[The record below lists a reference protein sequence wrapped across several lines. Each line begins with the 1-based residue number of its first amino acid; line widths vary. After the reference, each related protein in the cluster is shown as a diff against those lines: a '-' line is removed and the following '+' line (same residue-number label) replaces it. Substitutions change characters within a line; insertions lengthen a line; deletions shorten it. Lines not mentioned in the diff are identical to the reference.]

1 MLITAHSG
9 CDSTPDNSMDFVR
22 HALQLQVDALE
33 VDVWRKCGKLILSH
47 DEPVDMNH
55 PLMEEVFAL
64 VKEHP
69 SMMVNCDLKEKGLE
83 EPVYQL
89 AESCGMEKRIF
100 FSGEVRLSIHELM
113 PEMDGRVLINAENL
127 IHDVYEHGEVF
138 CNEDCEELIRL
149 CRKYGFVVINVNYR
163 FATDYFVKVAEREH
177 VGISFWTVTDR
188 EDIPHVIAWNPYNV
202 TSRSPGLVLE
212 MKQYRKQEEICSNT

>member
-55 PLMEEVFAL
+55 PLLEEVFAL

-69 SMMVNCDLKEKGLE
+69 SMMVNCDLKEKGLDAKAS
-83 EPVYQL
+83 PNDHRRRHDQGHGPL
-89 AESCGMEKRIF
+89 D
-100 FSGEVRLSIHELM
+100 GELPPCL
-113 PEMDGRVLINAENL
+113 
-127 IHDVYEHGEVF
+127 F
-138 CNEDCEELIRL
+138 
-149 CRKYGFVVINVNYR
+149 
-163 FATDYFVKVAEREH
+163 
-177 VGISFWTVTDR
+177 
-188 EDIPHVIAWNPYNV
+188 
-202 TSRSPGLVLE
+202 
-212 MKQYRKQEEICSNT
+212 

>member
-55 PLMEEVFAL
+55 PLLEEVFAL

-69 SMMVNCDLKEKGLE
+69 SMMVNCDLKEKGLDAKTAA
-83 EPVYQL
+83 YHN
-89 AESCGMEKRIF
+89 SCRHNKGH
-100 FSGEVRLSIHELM
+100 GPL
-113 PEMDGRVLINAENL
+113 DGKL
-127 IHDVYEHGEVF
+127 
-138 CNEDCEELIRL
+138 
-149 CRKYGFVVINVNYR
+149 
-163 FATDYFVKVAEREH
+163 T
-177 VGISFWTVTDR
+177 
-188 EDIPHVIAWNPYNV
+188 
-202 TSRSPGLVLE
+202 PGLL
-212 MKQYRKQEEICSNT
+212 